1 MTPHV
6 EIADNYFHDCEDFLH
21 RYRLTQEHFTS
32 LKSRRFKLFVD
43 LRMALECALKAHVVY
58 FQMAGLSRKDII
70 DRLHNL
76 GHDTSKLIGLVS
88 DSLTQTQLED
98 LRSVSEEVR
107 MLHVG
112 LRYDLDQ
119 VDFRVAQNDLY
130 YQTIGS
136 DVWLNRLHD
145 VITELSTLISE
156 SLQTHSRVVS
166 VKDLMKDVL
175 TPKYNK
181 TLKRNL

>member
-1 MTPHV
+1 MTPHI
-6 EIADNYFHDCEDFLH
+6 EIADSYFHDCEDFLY
-21 RYRLTQEHFTS
+21 RYRLTFNYFTS
-32 LKSRRFKLFVD
+32 MKSKRFKLFVD
-43 LRMALECALKAHVVY
+43 LRMAFECALKACAIY
-58 FQMAGLSRKDII
+58 FQMKDLSRKDII

-88 DSLTQTQLED
+88 ESLTQTQLEN

-130 YQTIGS
+130 YQTVGS

-145 VITELSTLISE
+145 VTTELSALISE